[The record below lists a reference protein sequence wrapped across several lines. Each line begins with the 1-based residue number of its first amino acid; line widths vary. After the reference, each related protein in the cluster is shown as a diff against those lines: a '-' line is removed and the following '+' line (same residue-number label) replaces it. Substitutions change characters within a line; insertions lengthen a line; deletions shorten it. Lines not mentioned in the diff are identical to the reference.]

1 MDRLSCL
8 QVFAEVARANSFTV
22 AAHRLSMSRASVSKH
37 IAQLERA
44 LGAQL
49 LQRTTKQVG
58 LTDAGLRVL
67 ENGALLLERY
77 EEIAADVR
85 DTVTQPRGVVRVSAP
100 QSFCTHQ
107 LLPLVSDFSR
117 RHPDIQVAL
126 SIDDG
131 RSALVSDGL
140 DVMVRI
146 ASALEDASHV
156 ALPLLTAP
164 QVLVGSPD
172 YLRRAGMPRSLR
184 DLARHNCLVHTIKSP
199 TGIWRF
205 GGSAADEIA
214 VRVRGSLCANFGD
227 VLHQAALRGAGLS
240 MHPAY
245 MVEDDL
251 RAGRLLQVLP
261 ETPPRPL
268 DVVALYSS
276 RRHLPSRVRLLLDH
290 LQRWARTPPPWAAPY
305 RPAPSPPVLTAPGS
319 PRPPPAHGP

>member
-1 MDRLSCL
+1 MDRLACL
-8 QVFAEVARANSFTV
+8 NVFAEVARASSFTV

-37 IAQLERA
+37 IAQLERT

-49 LQRTTKQVG
+49 LKRTTKHVG

-77 EEIAADVR
+77 DEIVADVR
-85 DTVTQPRGVVRVSAP
+85 DTATAPRGVVRVSAP

-107 LLPLVSDFSR
+107 LLPLVCDFSR
-117 RHPDIQVAL
+117 QHPDIQVAL

-164 QVLVGSPD
+164 QALVASPA
-172 YLRRAGMPRSLR
+172 YLRRAGRPRTLR
-184 DLARHNCLVHTIKSP
+184 DLARHNCLVHTIKAP

-205 GGSAADEIA
+205 GGAGSDEIA

-227 VLHQAALRGAGLS
+227 VLHQAALRGEGVS
-240 MHPAY
+240 MHPVY
-245 MVEDDL
+245 MVADDL
-251 RAGRLLQVLP
+251 RTGRLQAVLP
-261 ETPPRPL
+261 DTPPRPL

-276 RRHLPSRVRLLLDH
+276 RRLLPGRVRLLLEH
-290 LQRWARTPPPWAAPY
+290 LQRWAATQPAWSAPY
-305 RPAPSPPVLTAPGS
+305 RSGPA
-319 PRPPPAHGP
+319 